1 MMLAAILLAV
11 LGAQATD
18 APLLAVGD
26 VVPAFEAETLDGKRS
41 RIEYPKGSSTVLL
54 FFLSSCPSCHRMIPE
69 WGRAYSRKAAALRVY
84 GVLLDQEP
92 PGFFMA
98 TPVAFPVLRGPG
110 AEFNRTYKIGRV
122 PLTLRV
128 GQAGRVVDLAVGHV
142 DAMRLG
148 ELFRP

>member
-1 MMLAAILLAV
+1 MTLPAIALLMSI
-11 LGAQATD
+11 AQA
-18 APLLAVGD
+18 AQGPMPAVGD
-26 VVPAFEAETLDGKRS
+26 VVPAFDAVGLDGKRAS
-41 RIEYPKGSSTVLL
+41 IEYPPGSTTVLL
-54 FFLSSCPSCHRMIPE
+54 FFLSSCQTCHRMIPE
-69 WGRAYSRKAAALRVY
+69 WNRLYGRKPKELRLW

-98 TPVAFPVLRGPG
+98 VPVAFPVVRAPG
-110 AEFNRTYKIGRV
+110 GDFNRTYKLSKV

-128 GQAGRVVDLAVGHV
+128 GPGGRVADVAVGKV